1 MESTSIPFLVFVLG
15 QKNQNEGVAAN
26 YPYNRPL
33 HRNLRERLLCLTS
46 KEFLFPAKPETI
58 ISAHHFYNEE
68 TKMGKT
74 KMKQKEETKKAERD
88 RLNEKNERGRTT
100 EEVDAAPR

>member
-15 QKNQNEGVAAN
+15 QKNQNEGVAVN

-58 ISAHHFYNEE
+58 ISAHHNEE